1 MRGSRVTTKI
11 PVATG
16 DSSQD
21 DRPACRLAANGK
33 SRWCFWERSSSDSRP
48 PPGLL
53 RGEGIGKKKG
63 VARVSTTRFGI
74 NKDIPGLYNSAS
86 QAHLLRVVT
95 RTVFYLCSCWQQA
108 PKSWAVPSHAD
119 QVAREVIGTV
129 LQWEGRSKVG
139 RREYQY
145 V

>member
-108 PKSWAVPSHAD
+108 PTLGQCLVMRIKSPGWSSELCFSGKD
-119 QVAREVIGTV
+119 RKSEE
-129 LQWEGRSKVG
+129 EGH
-139 RREYQY
+139 QY